1 MSNQDAT
8 GLASVATT
16 RQAAAPPGHRLPRC
30 NATAVE
36 RTCHEIVTL
45 LLPYRRSSDPGRD
58 PSAHE
63 FVAQL
68 RQLAA
73 FVRVGEPILFTLPA
87 FPCKSP
93 NPAKVLGRLPDE
105 GERLALRFLDDL
117 CTRIAQ
123 IYPRGAQVRIC
134 SDGHIFG
141 DLIGVPDHHIDAYAH
156 ELATMLTLE
165 HLTHISVFTLADVLG
180 DIPYDTKRLRV
191 HDRYAPSVDELRA
204 LAKKDPH
211 LMRLYLGITRFLL
224 EDTTGFIGTR
234 SALQR
239 ACRQRAYGVIQR
251 SMAWGALI
259 ADCHP
264 RSVRLS
270 IHPQPVG
277 DKFGIQLLGCDDTWT
292 TPWHSCAVRHP
303 DGAWRLMRRDAAE
316 KLGTVV
322 MRDGRA
328 SHVELTAAPTNLDGV

>member
-1 MSNQDAT
+1 MSAQEAT
-8 GLASVATT
+8 NLASVATT
-16 RQAAAPPGHRLPRC
+16 RQDAARPGHCPPRSI
-30 NATAVE
+30 ATAVE
-36 RTCHEIVTL
+36 RTCHDIVTL
-45 LLPYRRSSDPGRD
+45 MLPYRRSSDPGRD
-58 PSAHE
+58 HSAHE

-68 RQLAA
+68 QQLAA

-105 GERLALRFLDDL
+105 GERLSLRFLDDL
-117 CTRIAQ
+117 CTRIAH
-123 IYPRGAQVRIC
+123 IYPPGAHVRIC

-156 ELATMLTLE
+156 ELGTMLTRE
-165 HLTHISVFTLADVLG
+165 HLTHLSVFTLADVHG
-180 DIPYDTKRLRV
+180 DIPYDIKRLRV
-191 HDRYAPSVDELRA
+191 HDRYAPCVDELRA
-204 LAKKDPH
+204 RAKTEPH
-211 LMRLYLGITRFLL
+211 MMRLYLGITRFLL
-224 EDTTGFIGTR
+224 EDTTGFSGTK

-251 SMAWGALI
+251 SIAWGSLI

-270 IHPQPVG
+270 IHPQPMS
-277 DKFGIQLLGCDDTWT
+277 DKFGIQLLGCDDIWI

-303 DGAWRLMRRDAAE
+303 DGAWRLMPRAAAE

-322 MRDGRA
+322 MRDGRP
-328 SHVELTAAPTNLDGV
+328 SHVELAAAPTNLVGV

>member
-1 MSNQDAT
+1 MSDQDAT
-8 GLASVATT
+8 SLASGVAT
-16 RQAAAPPGHRLPRC
+16 RQAAAPPAHRLPPS
-30 NATAVE
+30 NATVVE

-45 LLPYRRSSDPGRD
+45 LLPYRRSSDPGPD
-58 PSAHE
+58 PSPHE

-73 FVRVGEPILFTLPA
+73 FVRVGDPILFTLPA

-105 GERLALRFLDDL
+105 GERLSLRFLDDL
-117 CTRIAQ
+117 CARIAH
-123 IYPRGAQVRIC
+123 IYPPGAQVLIC

-141 DLIGVPDHHIDAYAH
+141 DLIGVPDHDIDAYAR
-156 ELATMLTLE
+156 ELATMLALE
-165 HLTHISVFTLADVLG
+165 HLTHLSLFTLADVLG
-180 DIPYDTKRLRV
+180 NIPYDTKRRLV

-204 LAKKDPH
+204 RAKEDPH

-224 EDTTGFIGTR
+224 DDTTGFVGTR

-251 SMAWGALI
+251 SRAWGALI

-277 DKFGIQLLGCDDTWT
+277 DKFGIQLLGCEDTWT
-292 TPWHSCAVRHP
+292 TPWHSCALRHP
-303 DGAWRLMRRDAAE
+303 DGTWQLMPRAAAE

-322 MRDGRA
+322 MRNGRP
-328 SHVELTAAPTNLDGV
+328 SHVELTAAPTNLDRA

>member
-1 MSNQDAT
+1 VSDQDAT
-8 GLASVATT
+8 SPASVATT
-16 RQAAAPPGHRLPRC
+16 RQTAAPPGHRS
-30 NATAVE
+30 NATAVD
-36 RTCHEIVTL
+36 RICHEIVTL
-45 LLPYRRSSDPGRD
+45 LLPYRRGSDPGRD
-58 PSAHE
+58 RLAHE

-105 GERLALRFLDDL
+105 GERLSLRFLDDL
-117 CTRIAQ
+117 CTRIAH
-123 IYPRGAQVRIC
+123 IYPPGAQVRIC

-141 DLIGVPDHHIDAYAH
+141 DLIGVPDDHIDAYAR
-156 ELATMLTLE
+156 ELARMLTLE

-180 DIPYDTKRLRV
+180 DIPYDVKRRRV

-204 LAKKDPH
+204 RAKKDPH

-224 EDTTGFIGTR
+224 EDTTGFVGTR

-277 DKFGIQLLGCDDTWT
+277 DKFGIQLLGCDDIWT

-303 DGAWRLMRRDAAE
+303 DGAWRLAPRAAAE

-328 SHVELTAAPTNLDGV
+328 SHVELTGAPTSLDEV